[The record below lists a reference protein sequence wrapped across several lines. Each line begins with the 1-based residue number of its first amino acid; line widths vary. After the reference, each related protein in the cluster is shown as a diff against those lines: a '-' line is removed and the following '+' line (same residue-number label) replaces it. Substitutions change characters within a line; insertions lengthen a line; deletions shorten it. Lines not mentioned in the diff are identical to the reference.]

1 MHRLQTA
8 PNHRWSSCWSCS
20 WSWLWL
26 IDDDHHTGF
35 ITVWLILNIIPRLPG
50 CYTRQEIT
58 HLTLVKPPGSNN
70 KKKHQG
76 AWSWFWN
83 CIYFC
88 FLFQSSWF
96 QYLFLRG
103 IATNLFTTHW
113 SIPEWQAEIN
123 VRWQIFEYSDI
134 NIFKLSNIPNTVTS
148 IARLAMCFLFRY
160 HCAPFCF
167 RYYWSNTD
175 KWQSSS
181 GTGKSV
187 PIRSSFVAFT
197 IAIKSMQMSP
207 NVIFFHQMWAWGP
220 CSVTRHWSRHWNSG
234 NDRLPGL
241 LWGVLFQLSQCP
253 HVLTYSFFFDGSY
266 SKLPLFSARSPSPRG
281 WPWCWLPRCP
291 LASDP
296 SCRSRTWSAPAGPW
310 TGSFNQF
317 LTPLSEWQRMSGWWI
332 TKSVEVFFWWPGNN
346 SSQVWVRSYLL
357 LEEPID
363 WQSS

>member
-1 MHRLQTA
+1 MVDHRDHYKDVQLDWLFGFNPSCRPGNASSPDCTQPSVIIMLIIIIMLIMIMTEW
-8 PNHRWSSCWSCS
+8 RWSS
-20 WSWLWL
+20 
-26 IDDDHHTGF
+26 HRF

-58 HLTLVKPPGSNN
+58 HSTLVKPPGSNN

-88 FLFQSSWF
+88 FLFHSSWF

-134 NIFKLSNIPNTVTS
+134 NIFRFSYIPNTVTS

-197 IAIKSMQMSP
+197 VAIKSMQMSP
-207 NVIFFHQMWAWGP
+207 NVIFFSSDVSLRAKQCHQTLV
-220 CSVTRHWSRHWNSG
+220 ST
-234 NDRLPGL
+234 L
-241 LWGVLFQLSQCP
+241 
-253 HVLTYSFFFDGSY
+253 
-266 SKLPLFSARSPSPRG
+266 K
-281 WPWCWLPRCP
+281 
-291 LASDP
+291 
-296 SCRSRTWSAPAGPW
+296 
-310 TGSFNQF
+310 
-317 LTPLSEWQRMSGWWI
+317 
-332 TKSVEVFFWWPGNN
+332 
-346 SSQVWVRSYLL
+346 
-357 LEEPID
+357 
-363 WQSS
+363 

>member
-1 MHRLQTA
+1 MFSSTSRLLMILMLIIVIIIKMFSSTGCLVSILPVVRAMHRLQTA
-8 PNHRWSSCWSCS
+8 PNHRWSSCWS

-58 HLTLVKPPGSNN
+58 HSTLVKPPGSNN

-134 NIFKLSNIPNTVTS
+134 NIFRFSYIPNTVTS
-148 IARLAMCFLFRY
+148 IARLVMCFLFRY

-197 IAIKSMQMSP
+197 VAIKSMQMSS
-207 NVIFFHQMWAWGP
+207 NVTKCHIFSSDVSLRAMQCHQTLV
-220 CSVTRHWSRHWNSG
+220 ST
-234 NDRLPGL
+234 L
-241 LWGVLFQLSQCP
+241 
-253 HVLTYSFFFDGSY
+253 
-266 SKLPLFSARSPSPRG
+266 K
-281 WPWCWLPRCP
+281 
-291 LASDP
+291 
-296 SCRSRTWSAPAGPW
+296 
-310 TGSFNQF
+310 
-317 LTPLSEWQRMSGWWI
+317 
-332 TKSVEVFFWWPGNN
+332 
-346 SSQVWVRSYLL
+346 
-357 LEEPID
+357 
-363 WQSS
+363 